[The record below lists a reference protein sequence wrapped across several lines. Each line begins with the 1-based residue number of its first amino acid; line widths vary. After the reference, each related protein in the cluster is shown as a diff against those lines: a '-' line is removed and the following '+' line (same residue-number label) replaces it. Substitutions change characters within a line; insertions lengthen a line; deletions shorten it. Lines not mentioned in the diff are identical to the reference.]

1 MNFKRNALTHTRR
14 FKPRARNRFRNI
26 LAQMHVS
33 MVMKIEADECR
44 AALTLIRRTIEDHCP
59 PGVLPSEEAVNGL
72 YGPGLMDEAEAL
84 AAAIVATID
93 QSNCAR

>member
-1 MNFKRNALTHTRR
+1 
-14 FKPRARNRFRNI
+14 
-26 LAQMHVS
+26 MHVS

-59 PGVLPSEEAVNGL
+59 PGVLPSEEMVNGL
-72 YGPGLMDEAEAL
+72 YEPGLMCEAEAL

-93 QSNCAR
+93 QMQLRVMMKPPSPSTK

>member
-1 MNFKRNALTHTRR
+1 
-14 FKPRARNRFRNI
+14 
-26 LAQMHVS
+26 
-33 MVMKIEADECR
+33 MVMKIEAAECR

-72 YGPGLMDEAEAL
+72 YGAGLMDEAEAL

-93 QSNCAR
+93 QMQLRVMVKPPSPSIK